1 MGLLQF
7 ANLGLSTRFD
17 QAQRSVFNGLGDIY
31 RYLTAVK
38 RHLER
43 TDAIRRI
50 EWKRADPPEWA
61 RPAPGDTEPRPD
73 PGIWVALVDRTRSGS
88 PDQLDE
94 IRTAFLDEGTR
105 EVYERS
111 PPEDGERDS
120 REVADTR
127 DDPRGR
133 PPRFQWLQDHRIA
146 VLDRDPRAGLLLLD
160 RMPTPDIGR
169 PVLALRPNTY
179 TIEKQIQAIRRL
191 QDAPTPEHRP
201 LINLLLPD
209 QDVQWQPVVPAH
221 VETWRVLTDETRAG
235 TAEQRD
241 FVRRA
246 LATPDFALLEGP
258 PGSGKTT
265 AICELVLQMVEAG
278 KRVLLC
284 ASTHVAVDNVLE
296 RMVEYEHTGALVAVR
311 IGDEGNVSDLARPY
325 CLRRRLET
333 EQRELRNFLEK
344 QRPGS
349 AAQQLL
355 RERLRRGRTAVER
368 MILDAAN
375 LVCGTTIGILQHP
388 EIRGRSPQ
396 RSEQHDGPRHRQA
409 GDPMFDMMILD
420 EASKTT
426 FQEFLVPAVL
436 ARRWIIVG
444 DPKQLSPY
452 VEEEEFSVGL
462 DAVLADER
470 VRNACVDVFAAQH
483 GRRRG
488 ATLVVTEDAATIDAY
503 RRQAQGRGAIA
514 AVAPAPANEVEI
526 ADVVLAPATELP
538 GLLDHLPLDLSVIR
552 GEVPAAWRV
561 RRRIGEHHEA
571 PTWSGEVAWRLV
583 RSYEQRF
590 GANAKTV
597 DRLREDLAELEPVSE
612 DLGRLETYRAGIAGV
627 RRVALP
633 SVIELLRLGFEGGER
648 HRATALNR
656 GFLPEVLADR
666 RVLLEYQHRMHPEIS
681 MRPRKVVYDDKAL
694 QDAPGMEAARRWNY
708 RGPRAVWVHI
718 AGSLSKDNVNEAEVA
733 AVMSELKDFVGWAR
747 GNGPRS
753 DGRPWEVAVLSFY
766 RGQERA
772 LRQRLRAATG
782 QRDEYRTFLWHG
794 VPIALCTV
802 DRFQGHEADLVLL
815 TFANPNP
822 SNFLESQNRLN
833 VALTRARYGL
843 RIFGNRQRLGRSEA
857 PLLKELQSLPSDVH
871 WHGGES

>member
-7 ANLGLSTRFD
+7 ANLGLPTRFE
-17 QAQRSVFNGLGDIY
+17 QAQRSVYNGLGDLY
-31 RYLTAVK
+31 RYLTTVR
-38 RHLER
+38 RHLVRSE
-43 TDAIRRI
+43 AIRRI
-50 EWKRADPPEWA
+50 EWRPSEPPEWA
-61 RPAPGDTEPRPD
+61 RPAPNEPKRD
-73 PGIWVALVDRTRSGS
+73 AGAWVALVDRRHGGS
-88 PDQLDE
+88 PDQLE
-94 IRTAFLDEGTR
+94 ETRAAFLDERTR

-111 PPEDGERDS
+111 PTDDSARPQQEDG
-120 REVADTR
+120 
-127 DDPRGR
+127 DPRSGR
-133 PPRFQWLQDHRIA
+133 PARPPPFKWLPAHQLKILDH
-146 VLDRDPRAGLLLLD
+146 DPGAGLLLLD
-160 RMPTPDIGR
+160 RLPTLDGGR
-169 PVLALRPNTY
+169 PVLALRPHTY
-179 TIEKQIQAIRRL
+179 TIDRQIDAIKRL
-191 QDAPTPEHRP
+191 QDAPTPAHRP

-209 QDVQWQPVVPAH
+209 EDVAWPRVDLAS
-221 VETWRVLTDETRAG
+221 VETWRVLTDESRAG
-235 TAEQRD
+235 TAAQRR
-241 FVRRA
+241 FVRTA
-246 LATPDFALLEGP
+246 LGTPDFAILEGP

-296 RMVEYEHTGALVAVR
+296 RMIDYEHTGALVAVR

-325 CLRRRLET
+325 CLGRRLET
-333 EQRELRNFLEK
+333 EQHALRRFLEK

-349 AAQQLL
+349 ESQRLL
-355 RERLRRGRTAVER
+355 RETLRRSRTAVER

-396 RSEQHDGPRHRQA
+396 RSEQPDSGRPRQN
-409 GDPMFDMMILD
+409 GEPMFDMMILD

-452 VEEEEFSVGL
+452 VEEEELAVGL
-462 DAVLADER
+462 EAALDDELTR
-470 VRNACVDVFAAQH
+470 KACVDVFAAQH
-483 GRRRG
+483 GRQPG
-488 ATLVVTEDAATIDAY
+488 ATLVVTEDTATIETY

-514 AVAPAPANEVEI
+514 AVAQESTAEVEI
-526 ADVVLAPATELP
+526 ADVVLASPAALP
-538 GLLDHLPLDLSVIR
+538 ALIDKLPLDVRVIR
-552 GEVPAAWRV
+552 GDVPAAWRIH
-561 RRRIGEHHEA
+561 RRITDAHDA
-571 PTWSGEVAWRLV
+571 PNWSEEVAWRLV

-590 GANAKTV
+590 GANERTV
-597 DRLREDLAELEPVSE
+597 ERLRDALADLEPVTDDPE
-612 DLGRLETYRAGIAGV
+612 RLDRYQAGIAAV

-633 SVIELLRLGFEGGER
+633 SVIELLRFGFEGGER

-656 GFLPEVLADR
+656 GFLPEVLAER
-666 RVLLEYQHRMHPEIS
+666 RVLLEFQHRMHPEIS
-681 MRPRKVVYDDKAL
+681 MRPRKVVYDDLAL
-694 QDAPGMEAARRWNY
+694 QDAPNIEAARQWSY
-708 RGPRAVWVHI
+708 RGQRAVWVHVN
-718 AGSLSKDNVNEAEVA
+718 GRLDEHNVNEAEVD
-733 AVMSELKDFVGWAR
+733 AVLSELKEFVYWAR
-747 GNGPRS
+747 ANGPRS
-753 DGRPWEVAVLSFY
+753 DGRPWEAAVLSFY

-772 LRQRLRAATG
+772 LRQRLRKATG
-782 QRDEYRTFLWHG
+782 QHDEYRTFRSHG
-794 VPIALCTV
+794 VEIALCTV

-815 TFANPNP
+815 TFANPHP

-871 WHGGES
+871 WNGGGS